1 MKCKDCKSREPRVV
15 GGRLQHFCNAVK
27 EPFVIVDIEHECT
40 EYPDKKDDVGG
51 IEGKYMK
58 EIIQKLESK
67 EMVLHPNHY
76 GGADNPYEA
85 IKVIRAWDLG
95 FDLGNVVKYIS
106 RMGKKDLKGDVL
118 ESSIEDLKKA
128 RFYLDDEI
136 KHMET
141 QLEAIKYQE

>member
-1 MKCKDCKSREPRVV
+1 MKI
-15 GGRLQHFCNAVK
+15 FIK
-27 EPFVIVDIEHECT
+27 EKGVID
-40 EYPDKKDDVGG
+40 
-51 IEGKYMK
+51 YMSINNNS
-58 EIIQKLESK
+58 EQ
-67 EMVLHPNHY
+67 VNHPNHY
-76 GGADNPYEA
+76 GGKDNPYEA

-136 KHMET
+136 KHMEK
-141 QLEAIKYQE
+141 QIEAIKYQE

>member
-1 MKCKDCKSREPRVV
+1 MKCRDCKGCKLGYFKSKPDKYVCT
-15 GGRLQHFCNAVK
+15 GVK
-27 EPFVIVDIEHECT
+27 EPFVIEDIDKECT
-40 EYPDKKDDVGG
+40 EYP
-51 IEGKYMK
+51 GKPQYNLDL
-58 EIIQKLESK
+58 KLKPEQ
-67 EMVLHPNHY
+67 VAHPNHY
-76 GGADNPYEA
+76 GGKNNPYEA
-85 IKVIRAWDLG
+85 IKVIRAWGLG

-136 KHMET
+136 KHMEA